1 MDLSRF
7 HNMDSHIL
15 LSIVN
20 EQLRI
25 ECEDL
30 EDLVGLFDIPR
41 DGLEQ
46 KLSSIGYQYD
56 FLSNQFKAK

>member
-7 HNMDSHIL
+7 HSMDSHIL

-30 EDLVGLFDIPR
+30 EDLVGQFDIPR
-41 DGLEQ
+41 EGLED
-46 KLSSIGYQYD
+46 KLLTIGYQYD
-56 FLSNQFKAK
+56 FLTNQFKSK

>member
-7 HNMDSHIL
+7 HIMDSHIL

-25 ECEDL
+25 ECENLD
-30 EDLVGLFDIPR
+30 DLVGQFDIPR

-56 FLSNQFKAK
+56 FLTNQFKAK